1 MLLSLNKR
9 LRGPHPNRPAPE
21 VLSEEEL
28 QAVSYDDID
37 VTGNIPKQPTHKGYA
52 VVGGSGWMGK

>member
-1 MLLSLNKR
+1 MIFALSKR

-28 QAVSYDDID
+28 KAVRYDHID
-37 VTGNIPKQPTHKGYA
+37 VTTGIPKQPTHKGYA
-52 VVGGSGWMGK
+52 IIGGSGWMGK